1 ELLVLGY
8 PAVMCFENE
17 QPVIIVDQ
25 LVHGMARL
33 LNSYLKNLSQ
43 QNELTTKLRSAEADL
58 TQVQKMYRRCQE
70 DLNES
75 HKAIA
80 LARERD
86 RRADEEKRAIQLR
99 LRAAT
104 DEVRKLQLNFQRYE
118 TQSAHERRKLE
129 NELVAMRER
138 LSTTIVPRPGNVANN
153 IPRRSSKGRSRTSV
167 QISSVVTL
175 DSLSDTIETA
185 AGLAPTFNSRP
196 STRVVAKP
204 TRTLSSLGAQNPGQ
218 KSEWYPQDTT
228 VAAVTQKPSQMALY
242 THLIQSL
249 QEREHTLLYE
259 NRELRDLVSQISSRL
274 VRFSHFVDQQRRSLS
289 ADKDPVS
296 NALSTTDD
304 EFDSLDEEDDDTV
317 SQSVQRESSDD
328 EFPNRYA
335 TPSHSSGSRRKSS
348 NVNQLL
354 LQLPY
359 PLVRERLTQRVR
371 QLSKELW
378 RRLKQLSVTPDTKE
392 TVTDLTQLNRL
403 GEFSRGDS
411 TNTPRASEKPVASAR
426 LLNNTRIADAN
437 QPQSDAENQDP
448 EKMSN
453 EIKTLKEL
461 VREYEGRM
469 QKQEVALRKRTKR
482 ALVPVRYSRV
492 NCMAISAGFFACVR
506 HTCLP
511 VFFIILAPA
520 WSYIIIIKDINIS
533 VDTDASLH
541 GNNLVAKLERERLGT
556 AAIPYKPGTSE
567 IIRRILNTANIR
579 VAFQRGNTA
588 LCTGAIEGSHPD
600 KQNQGLSI
608 KLSVTTTLR
617 QLNVLHQVASFFSCY
632 DIRDI
637 TFAYSHH
644 KGHKFATDT
653 FDRQTPPKLLM
664 INRLKSSFPIE
675 TNGQVRASEKVTL
688 FRNLP
693 ECKYVGHVSSARC
706 GCQTVHQD
714 HATFVEECGVLTI
727 AVKRPIALKD

>member
-1 ELLVLGY
+1 MSQIPGIENFSNFDGNLSHLYVGGSPLYDSSGSSETRVIISIEPRSKLETCLRAINSELLVLGY

-469 QKQEVALRKRTKR
+469 QKQEVALRH
-482 ALVPVRYSRV
+482 ALFTNMRRWNSCARDTWGCPTDETSAESGNTPTHSLHESHAKVVPLHLQLGSPRQNIKIDGSQLPKDGAGDCINELDVPVSNQPKVQCDARDCHGDLKSD
-492 NCMAISAGFFACVR
+492 G
-506 HTCLP
+506 LP
-511 VFFIILAPA
+511 VSIHRDFRRKASDCNSNTSTDTVCLAPA
-520 WSYIIIIKDINIS
+520 
-533 VDTDASLH
+533 
-541 GNNLVAKLERERLGT
+541 
-556 AAIPYKPGTSE
+556 
-567 IIRRILNTANIR
+567 
-579 VAFQRGNTA
+579 
-588 LCTGAIEGSHPD
+588 
-600 KQNQGLSI
+600 
-608 KLSVTTTLR
+608 
-617 QLNVLHQVASFFSCY
+617 
-632 DIRDI
+632 
-637 TFAYSHH
+637 
-644 KGHKFATDT
+644 
-653 FDRQTPPKLLM
+653 
-664 INRLKSSFPIE
+664 
-675 TNGQVRASEKVTL
+675 
-688 FRNLP
+688 
-693 ECKYVGHVSSARC
+693 
-706 GCQTVHQD
+706 
-714 HATFVEECGVLTI
+714 HATFTSSPFPNR
-727 AVKRPIALKD
+727 ARALSLDGNH

>member
-1 ELLVLGY
+1 MSQIPGIENFSNFDGTISHLYVGGSPLYDSSGSSETRVIISIDPRSKLETCLRAINSELLVLGY
-8 PAVMCFENE
+8 PAVVSYENE
-17 QPVIIVDQ
+17 QPMIIVDQ
-25 LVHGMARL
+25 LAHGMARL

-43 QNELTTKLRSAEADL
+43 QNELATKLRSAEADL

-86 RRADEEKRAIQLR
+86 RRAEEEKRAIQLR
-99 LRAAT
+99 LRATT

-138 LSTTIVPRPGNVANN
+138 LLTTIVPRPGNVANN
-153 IPRRSSKGRSRTSV
+153 ISHRSSKGRSQRTSV
-167 QISSVVTL
+167 QVSSVVTL
-175 DSLSDTIETA
+175 DSLSDTSETTV
-185 AGLAPTFNSRP
+185 GLAPAFNSRP

-204 TRTLSSLGAQNPGQ
+204 TRTLSSIGAQNPGQ
-218 KSEWYPQDTT
+218 KSERCPQDTIVT
-228 VAAVTQKPSQMALY
+228 AATQKPSQIALY

-274 VRFSHFVDQQRRSLS
+274 VRFSHFVDQQCRPLS

-296 NALSTTDD
+296 NALSTMD
-304 EFDSLDEEDDDTV
+304 EFDSLDEEDDDTM

-328 EFPNRYA
+328 EFPNRCT
-335 TPSHSSGSRRKSS
+335 TPSHSSSSRRKSS

-359 PLVRERLTQRVR
+359 PLVRERLAQRVR

-378 RRLKQLSVTPDTKE
+378 RRLKQLSVTPE
-392 TVTDLTQLNRL
+392 TREAVGDLIDLQRL

-411 TNTPRASEKPVASAR
+411 TNTPSASEKPTASAP
-426 LLNNTRIADAN
+426 LMNNTRLADGN

-469 QKQEVALRKRTKR
+469 QKQEVALRHALFTNMRRWNSCARDTWGCPTDENSAELGSTPTHSLHESHTKV
-482 ALVPVRYSRV
+482 APLHLQLGSPWQSTKTDGSQLPKDGAGDCINELDVPVSNQPKVKCDARDCHGDLKS
-492 NCMAISAGFFACVR
+492 
-506 HTCLP
+506 HDLP
-511 VFFIILAPA
+511 VSIQRDFRRKTSDWNPNTTDTVCLAPA
-520 WSYIIIIKDINIS
+520 
-533 VDTDASLH
+533 
-541 GNNLVAKLERERLGT
+541 
-556 AAIPYKPGTSE
+556 
-567 IIRRILNTANIR
+567 
-579 VAFQRGNTA
+579 
-588 LCTGAIEGSHPD
+588 
-600 KQNQGLSI
+600 
-608 KLSVTTTLR
+608 
-617 QLNVLHQVASFFSCY
+617 
-632 DIRDI
+632 
-637 TFAYSHH
+637 
-644 KGHKFATDT
+644 
-653 FDRQTPPKLLM
+653 
-664 INRLKSSFPIE
+664 
-675 TNGQVRASEKVTL
+675 
-688 FRNLP
+688 
-693 ECKYVGHVSSARC
+693 
-706 GCQTVHQD
+706 
-714 HATFVEECGVLTI
+714 HATFTSSPFPNR
-727 AVKRPIALKD
+727 ARALSLDGIH